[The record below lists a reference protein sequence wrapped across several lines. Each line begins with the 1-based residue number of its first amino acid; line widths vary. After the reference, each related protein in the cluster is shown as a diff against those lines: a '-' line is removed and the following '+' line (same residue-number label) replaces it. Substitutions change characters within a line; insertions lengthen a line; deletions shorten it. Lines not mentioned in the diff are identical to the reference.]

1 MDNDIENKMMNN
13 NQIKKLSCVACAI
26 IIGTFVFC
34 GIVAYALTQSY
45 K

>member
-1 MDNDIENKMMNN
+1 MDNDIENQMMN
-13 NQIKKLSCVACAI
+13 NQIKKLSCVACTI

-34 GIVAYALTQSY
+34 AIVAYALTQSY